1 MALAHCH
8 SGAPEVSRSQ
18 ERKTII
24 QSKNLIIGLVFCA
37 TPALLVAQAG
47 PTRQNPLQRQCHD
60 GETLVYNMTG
70 QNESWHYTIQ
80 AQGVVKKDASGAY
93 FEEYRWTNLVS
104 DGQATTLLPGSDEF
118 RQRLSLDPDQNIIPP
133 AVSDIDPKMV
143 GPAMDFMT
151 FYVDLWMANKTGQL
165 THAGDHLSFKYGAPS
180 SWANGSQVILG
191 QTSLDFDFTLKS
203 IDPQSGTAVLIVRHV
218 PPEKPQVTF
227 PAAWMQTPV
236 ADTPNNWVQ
245 VVKLPAKFLGMV
257 GQETF
262 TDELTVSIADGKI
275 LSASMDNS
283 VKTIMRTCT
292 DEALTQCDPP
302 QPHEIIRKIQIA
314 LVK

>member
-1 MALAHCH
+1 
-8 SGAPEVSRSQ
+8 
-18 ERKTII
+18 
-24 QSKNLIIGLVFCA
+24 
-37 TPALLVAQAG
+37 
-47 PTRQNPLQRQCHD
+47 
-60 GETLVYNMTG
+60 
-70 QNESWHYTIQ
+70 
-80 AQGVVKKDASGAY
+80 
-93 FEEYRWTNLVS
+93 
-104 DGQATTLLPGSDEF
+104 
-118 RQRLSLDPDQNIIPP
+118 
-133 AVSDIDPKMV
+133 
-143 GPAMDFMT
+143 
-151 FYVDLWMANKTGQL
+151 
-165 THAGDHLSFKYGAPS
+165 
-180 SWANGSQVILG
+180 VILG